1 MMPKPSRKTTAAKSP
16 KASARPRPTAPP
28 PPRPTSWTRCSRV
41 VARYFG
47 VLSEPT
53 RLKILH
59 TICQDERSVSA
70 IVAATGATQ
79 TNVSRHLAL
88 MLAAGVVSRRRAGNV
103 VYYRVAEPEFVD
115 ICRTVCV
122 QIASRID
129 EQKPL
134 QAGPA
139 AVRRRALT
147 RTTSGWRQGGA
158 PPMSERKDAPGR
170 IRLAPESHLVAP
182 PDR

>member
-1 MMPKPSRKTTAAKSP
+1 MKATSKTKKPASKATGKPQANAA
-16 KASARPRPTAPP
+16 AGEAAELDQVFA
-28 PPRPTSWTRCSRV
+28 V

-59 TICQDERSVSA
+59 TICTEERSVSA

-79 TNVSRHLAL
+79 TNVSRHLSL
-88 MLAAGVVSRRRAGNV
+88 MLQAGVVSRRRERNV
-103 VYYRVAEPEFVD
+103 VYYRVADPEFVE
-115 ICRTVCV
+115 ICRSVCV

-134 QAGPA
+134 KRDLLQFA
-139 AVRRRALT
+139 AA
-147 RTTSGWRQGGA
+147 
-158 PPMSERKDAPGR
+158 
-170 IRLAPESHLVAP
+170 H
-182 PDR
+182 

>member
-1 MMPKPSRKTTAAKSP
+1 MLIDTMPKPSRKTTVARLPQSP
-16 KASARPRPTAPP
+16 KAARIATVTAPAAAANGGLDQVFA
-28 PPRPTSWTRCSRV
+28 V

-47 VLSEPT
+47 MLSEPT

-59 TICQDERSVSA
+59 TICQDEQSVTA

-103 VYYRVAEPEFVD
+103 AYYRVAEQEVVNV
-115 ICRTVCV
+115 CRTVCM

-129 EQKPL
+129 DQKPL
-134 QAGPA
+134 KRDLRQFAAG
-139 AVRRRALT
+139 
-147 RTTSGWRQGGA
+147 
-158 PPMSERKDAPGR
+158 
-170 IRLAPESHLVAP
+170 H
-182 PDR
+182 

>member
-1 MMPKPSRKTTAAKSP
+1 M
-16 KASARPRPTAPP
+16 KATKRPWAGKSARTRRAP
-28 PPRPTSWTRCSRV
+28 SADSDELDLVFAV

-47 VLSEPT
+47 LLSEPT

-88 MLAAGVVSRRRAGNV
+88 LHQAGVVSRRRAGNV
-103 VYYRVAEPEFVD
+103 VYYRVDDPELME
-115 ICRTVCV
+115 ICRSVCV

-129 EQKPL
+129 SRQPL
-134 QAGPA
+134 KRDLLQFA
-139 AVRRRALT
+139 A
-147 RTTSGWRQGGA
+147 
-158 PPMSERKDAPGR
+158 
-170 IRLAPESHLVAP
+170 SH
-182 PDR
+182 